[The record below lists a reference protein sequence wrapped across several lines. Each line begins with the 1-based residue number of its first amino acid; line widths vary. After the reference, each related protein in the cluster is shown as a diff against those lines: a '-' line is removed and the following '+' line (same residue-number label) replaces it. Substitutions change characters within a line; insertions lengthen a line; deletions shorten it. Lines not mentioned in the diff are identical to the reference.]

1 MGGFSSL
8 LLIRATTALEPR
20 SVLTDMSPLSDAW
33 MYCPRT
39 LPTQRVAE

>member
-8 LLIRATTALEPR
+8 RLIIATTAIEPR
-20 SVLTDMSPLSDAW
+20 RVLPDTSPLSDVW